1 MSIKI
6 GINGMGRIGRMIVRS
21 IIENNYSNIEIKH
34 INNRSNS
41 ETCSNLLKYDS
52 IHGKFN
58 AEIKFDKNNITINKK
73 KISYG
78 QETDLNNINW
88 KKYNVDYVFECT
100 GKFNSKEKLLPH
112 LMNGAKK
119 IIVSAPCKNA
129 DKTIVFGVNEKEI
142 KKNDNIISA
151 ASCTTNCLAPV
162 AHVLNKNFEI
172 EKGFMTTIHAFTSDQ
187 RILDNSHK
195 DPRRA
200 RSASQS
206 IVPTSTGASK
216 AIGQIIPE
224 LKGKLEGIAMRV
236 PTPNVSL
243 VELVFCTKKNLSV
256 EKINSA
262 FQKFISQQK
271 SKVLEISNEKLV
283 SIDFNHN
290 SASSIID
297 TSLTNVV
304 GKNMGKISAWYDN
317 EWGFSNRMCDI
328 AEFIHK
334 NS

>member
-1 MSIKI
+1 
-6 GINGMGRIGRMIVRS
+6 MGRIGRMIVRS

-58 AEIKFDKNNITINKK
+58 AEIKFDNDNITINKK

-172 EKGFMTTIHAFTSDQ
+172 EKGFMTTIHAFTNDQ

-216 AIGQIIPE
+216 AIGEIIPE

-236 PTPNVSL
+236 PIPNVSL

-297 TSLTNVV
+297 ASLTNVV

>member
-1 MSIKI
+1 MKIKV

-21 IIENNYSNIEIKH
+21 IVENNFKNIEIKH
-34 INNRSNS
+34 INNRTKP
-41 ETCSNLLKYDS
+41 EVCSTLLKYDS

-58 AEIKFDKNNITINKK
+58 AEVDYDEKHLIINKN
-73 KISYG
+73 KISFS
-78 QETDLNNINW
+78 QETDLNKINW
-88 KKYNVDYVFECT
+88 KTYGVDYVFECT
-100 GKFNSKEKLLPH
+100 GKFNSKDKLLPH
-112 LMNGAKK
+112 LNNGAKK
-119 IIVSAPCKNA
+119 VIVSAPCQNA
-129 DKTIVFGVNEKEI
+129 DKTIVFGVNESEL

-162 AHVLNKNFEI
+162 AHVLNKTFEI

-216 AIGQIIPE
+216 AIGEIIPS
-224 LKGKLEGIAMRV
+224 LQGKLEGVAMRV

-243 VELVFCTKKNLSV
+243 VELVFCTKKDLSID
-256 EKINSA
+256 KINSA
-262 FQKFISQQK
+262 FESFSKK
-271 SKVLEISNEKLV
+271 NKVLEVTKEKLV

-290 SASSIID
+290 SASSIVD
-297 TSLTNVV
+297 SSLTNIV

-328 AEFIHK
+328 AEYLHK
-334 NS
+334 IS

>member
-1 MSIKI
+1 MTIKI
-6 GINGMGRIGRMIVRS
+6 GINGLGRIGRMVIRS
-21 IIENNYSNIEIKH
+21 IIETNNKKIEIKH
-34 INNRSNS
+34 INNRTDLKN
-41 ETCSNLLKYDS
+41 CSQLLKYDS
-52 IHGKFN
+52 VHGKFN
-58 AEIKFDKNNITINKK
+58 AEIKCNEKYLFINKK
-73 KISYG
+73 KISYSR
-78 QETDLNNINW
+78 ETELSKINW
-88 KKYNVDYVFECT
+88 KKNNVDIVLECT
-100 GKFNSKEKLLPH
+100 GKNNSKEKSFQH
-112 LMNGAKK
+112 IKNGAKK
-119 IIVSAPCKNA
+119 VIVSAPCKNA

-142 KKNDNIISA
+142 KIEDKIISA

-162 AHVLNKNFEI
+162 AYVLNENFGI
-172 EKGFMTTIHAFTSDQ
+172 DKGFMTTIHAFTSDQ

-216 AIGQIIPE
+216 AIGEIIPS
-224 LKGKLEGIAMRV
+224 LKGKLEGVAMRV

-243 VELVFCTKKNLSV
+243 IELVFLSNKEV
-256 EKINSA
+256 SIETINSA
-262 FQKFISQQK
+262 FKKFINNQNK
-271 SKVLEISNEKLV
+271 KIIEITNEKLV

-328 AEFIHK
+328 AEYIHK

>member
-1 MSIKI
+1 MKIKI
-6 GINGMGRIGRMIVRS
+6 GINGMGRIGRMILRS
-21 IIENNYSNIEIKH
+21 IYEGNKKIEIMH
-34 INNRSNS
+34 INNRTNS
-41 ETCSNLLKYDS
+41 ETCSTLLKYDS
-52 IHGKFN
+52 IHGKFKADISYDESN
-58 AEIKFDKNNITINKK
+58 LIVNKN
-73 KISYG
+73 KISFG
-78 QETDLNNINW
+78 QETDLNKINW
-88 KKYNVDYVFECT
+88 KKYGVDYVFECT
-100 GKFNSKEKLLPH
+100 GKFNSKDKLQPH
-112 LMNGAKK
+112 LLNGAKK

-129 DKTIVFGVNEKEI
+129 DKTVVFGVNESEL
-142 KKNDNIISA
+142 KKKDKIVSA

-162 AHVLNKNFEI
+162 AHILNENFGI

-216 AIGQIIPE
+216 AIGEIIPS
-224 LKGKLEGIAMRV
+224 LKGKLEGVAMRV

-243 VELVFCTKKNLSV
+243 IELVFCTKKDLSI
-256 EKINSA
+256 EKINSV
-262 FQKFISQQK
+262 FEVF
-271 SKVLEISNEKLV
+271 SKKNKVIEITKEKLV

-290 SASSIID
+290 PASSIID

-328 AEFIHK
+328 AEYLHK
-334 NS
+334 IS

>member
-1 MSIKI
+1 MKIKI

-21 IIENNYSNIEIKH
+21 VIENDYKNIEIKH
-34 INNRSNS
+34 INNRTNP
-41 ETCSNLLKYDS
+41 EACSALLKYDS

-58 AEIKFDKNNITINKK
+58 EDIDFDDMHLIVNKN
-73 KISYG
+73 KISFS
-78 QETDLNNINW
+78 QETDLNNIDW
-88 KKYNVDYVFECT
+88 KKYDVDYVFECT
-100 GKFNSKEKLLPH
+100 GKFNSRDKLESH
-112 LMNGAKK
+112 LKNGAKK
-119 IIVSAPCKNA
+119 VIVSAPCKNA
-129 DKTIVFGVNEKEI
+129 DKTIVFGVNEEQL
-142 KKNDNIISA
+142 KKNDKVISA

-162 AHVLNKNFEI
+162 AHVLNENFEI
-172 EKGFMTTIHAFTSDQ
+172 EKGFMTTIHSFTSDQ

-195 DPRRA
+195 DLRRA

-216 AIGQIIPE
+216 AIGEIIPS
-224 LKGKLEGIAMRV
+224 LKGKLEGVAMRV

-243 VELVFCTKKNLSV
+243 IELIFCTKKDLSI

-262 FQKFISQQK
+262 FQNF
-271 SKVLEISNEKLV
+271 SKKNKILEITKEKLV

-290 SASSIID
+290 PASSIVD
-297 TSLTNVV
+297 ANLTNVV

-328 AEFIHK
+328 AVYLHK
-334 NS
+334 IS

>member
-1 MSIKI
+1 MTVKV

-21 IIENNYSNIEIKH
+21 IIENKNKNIEIKY
-34 INNRSNS
+34 INNRTNS
-41 ETCSNLLKYDS
+41 ETCSSLLKYDS

-58 AEIKFDKNNITINKK
+58 AQIDFDENHIIINKN
-73 KISYG
+73 KILFG

-88 KKYNVDYVFECT
+88 KKHGVDYVLECT
-100 GKFNSKEKLLPH
+100 GKFNSKEKLLTH
-112 LMNGAKK
+112 INNGAKRV
-119 IIVSAPCKNA
+119 IVSAPCKDA
-129 DKTIVFGVNEKEI
+129 DKTIVYGVNETELKKED
-142 KKNDNIISA
+142 KIISA

-162 AHVLNKNFEI
+162 AHVLNENFEI
-172 EKGFMTTIHAFTSDQ
+172 EKGFMTTIHSFTSDQ

-216 AIGQIIPE
+216 AIDEIIPS
-224 LKGKLEGIAMRV
+224 LKGKLEGVAMRV

-243 VELVFCTKKNLSV
+243 IELVFCTKKDITID
-256 EKINSA
+256 KINLA
-262 FQKFISQQK
+262 FQNF
-271 SKVLEISNEKLV
+271 SKKNKILKTTKEKLV

-290 SASSIID
+290 PASSIVD
-297 TSLTNVV
+297 ESLTKVV
-304 GKNMGKISAWYDN
+304 SKNMGKISAWYDN

-328 AEFIHK
+328 VEYLHK

>member
-1 MSIKI
+1 MAINV
-6 GINGMGRIGRMIVRS
+6 GINGMGRIGRMVIRA
-21 IIENNYSNIEIKH
+21 IIESKNENIKIKH

-41 ETCSNLLKYDS
+41 EASCGLIKYDS
-52 IHGKFN
+52 VHGKFN
-58 AEIKFDKNNITINKK
+58 ADLDFDESHLIINKDKITFTQESKIEDIKWKKFD
-73 KISYG
+73 
-78 QETDLNNINW
+78 
-88 KKYNVDYVFECT
+88 VDYVFECT
-100 GKFNSKEKLLPH
+100 GKFNSKEKLMAH
-112 LMNGAKK
+112 INNGAKK
-119 IIVSAPCKNA
+119 VIVSAPCKNS
-129 DKTIVFGVNEKEI
+129 DKTIVFGVNEDVLT
-142 KKNDNIISA
+142 KNDQIISA

-162 AHVLNKNFEI
+162 ANVLHKSFEI

-216 AIGQIIPE
+216 AIGEIIPS
-224 LKGKLEGIAMRV
+224 LKGKLEGVAMRV

-243 VELVFCTKKNLSV
+243 VELVFCTKK
-256 EKINSA
+256 EIDKDKINEA
-262 FQKFISQQK
+262 FKEVSNNQFK
-271 SKVLEISNEKLV
+271 KVIEITSEKLV

-290 SASSIID
+290 SASAILDS
-297 TSLTNVV
+297 SLTSVV

-328 AEFIHK
+328 AEHVHK
-334 NS
+334 IS

>member
-1 MSIKI
+1 
-6 GINGMGRIGRMIVRS
+6 MGRIGRMIVRS

-41 ETCSNLLKYDS
+41 ETCSNLLRFDS

-78 QETDLNNINW
+78 QEIDLNNINW
-88 KKYNVDYVFECT
+88 KKYDVDYVFECT

-112 LMNGAKK
+112 LKNGAKK

-162 AHVLNKNFEI
+162 AYVLNKNFEI

-216 AIGQIIPE
+216 AIGEIIPK

>member
-1 MSIKI
+1 MKIKV

-21 IIENNYSNIEIKH
+21 IVENNFSNFEIKH
-34 INNRSNS
+34 INNRTNT

-52 IHGKFN
+52 IHGKFD
-58 AEIKFDKNNITINKK
+58 AEVKFDQNNLIINNNKITF
-73 KISYG
+73 S
-78 QETDLNNINW
+78 QETDINKINW
-88 KKYNVDYVFECT
+88 KKFDVDYVFECT
-100 GKFNSKEKLLPH
+100 GKFNSKDKLMSH
-112 LMNGAKK
+112 LKNGAKK
-119 IIVSAPCKNA
+119 VIVSAPCKNA

-142 KKNDNIISA
+142 KIEDKIISA

-162 AHVLNKNFEI
+162 AYVLNENFGI
-172 EKGFMTTIHAFTSDQ
+172 DKGFMTTIHAFTSDQ

-200 RSASQS
+200 RSANQS

-216 AIGQIIPE
+216 AIGEIIPS
-224 LKGKLEGIAMRV
+224 LKGKLEGVAMRV

-243 VELVFCTKKNLSV
+243 IELVFSSNKEVSIET
-256 EKINSA
+256 INSA
-262 FQKFISQQK
+262 FKKFIKNQNK
-271 SKVLEISNEKLV
+271 KIIEITNEKLV

-328 AEFIHK
+328 AEYIHK

>member
-1 MSIKI
+1 MKIKV

-21 IIENNYSNIEIKH
+21 IVENNYSNFEIKH
-34 INNRSNS
+34 INNRTNT

-58 AEIKFDKNNITINKK
+58 AEVKFDQNGLIVNKNKITF
-73 KISYG
+73 S
-78 QETDLNNINW
+78 QETDINKINW
-88 KKYNVDYVFECT
+88 KKFGVDYVIECT
-100 GKFNSKEKLLPH
+100 GKFNSKDKLMHH
-112 LMNGAKK
+112 LKNGAKK
-119 IIVSAPCKNA
+119 VIVSAPCKNA

-142 KKNDNIISA
+142 KEKDRIISA
-151 ASCTTNCLAPV
+151 ASCTTNCLAPI
-162 AHVLNKNFEI
+162 AYVLNENFGI
-172 EKGFMTTIHAFTSDQ
+172 DKGFMTTIHSFTSDQ

-216 AIGQIIPE
+216 TIGEIIPS
-224 LKGKLEGIAMRV
+224 LKGKLEGVAMRV

-243 VELVFCTKKNLSV
+243 IELVFCSNKEVNIET
-256 EKINSA
+256 INSA
-262 FQKFISQQK
+262 FKKFIKNQNK
-271 SKVLEISNEKLV
+271 KIIEISEEKLV

-304 GKNMGKISAWYDN
+304 GKNIGKISAWYDN

>member
-1 MSIKI
+1 M
-6 GINGMGRIGRMIVRS
+6 
-21 IIENNYSNIEIKH
+21 
-34 INNRSNS
+34 
-41 ETCSNLLKYDS
+41 
-52 IHGKFN
+52 
-58 AEIKFDKNNITINKK
+58 
-73 KISYG
+73 
-78 QETDLNNINW
+78 
-88 KKYNVDYVFECT
+88 
-100 GKFNSKEKLLPH
+100 PH
-112 LMNGAKK
+112 LENGAKK
-119 IIVSAPCKNA
+119 VIVSAPCKNA

-142 KKNDNIISA
+142 KKEDKIISA

-162 AHVLNKNFEI
+162 AYVLNENFGI
-172 EKGFMTTIHAFTSDQ
+172 DKGFMTTIHAITSDQ

-216 AIGQIIPE
+216 AIGEIIPS
-224 LKGKLEGIAMRV
+224 LKGKLEGVAMRV

-243 VELVFCTKKNLSV
+243 IELVFCSNKEVSI

-262 FQKFISQQK
+262 FKKFINKQNK
-271 SKVLEISNEKLV
+271 KIIEITDEKLV

-297 TSLTNVV
+297 ASLTNVV

-328 AEFIHK
+328 AEYIHK